1 MLLEIMIKTYKKYYM
16 STYIIDI
23 LPYFS
28 SLKHFG
34 ADEPDG
40 RFEVC
45 VHTPQTIFLMINI
58 IQCDSASMNQITTR
72 LEIISL
78 Q

>member
-23 LPYFS
+23 LPYFF

-45 VHTPQTIFLMINI
+45 THTSNNFSDDKYNTM
-58 IQCDSASMNQITTR
+58 
-72 LEIISL
+72 
-78 Q
+78 